1 MKTNKLFIPIISL
14 FCILFFASCTIE
26 PYDGTIPGSTTP
38 GTGTN
43 PGGGTGGTGGTGV
56 TPSGDYWPTAV
67 NNQWTYSLNGVNQ
80 QPMKIVSLDAVAG
93 NNYYTFNNQTS
104 TGTGGLQASAVVR
117 IRKANGEYYYKNE
130 PVTTAPQNGLPGSTT
145 SGGERIILKD
155 NLPVGGTWTSNSVQ
169 TTTYDNPLLPIISLN
184 IETVATII
192 EKNVPITVGNQT
204 YTDVIKV
211 KFVQNISGLGFPG
224 SSSESFYWFAKNV
237 GPVKI
242 STVGLG
248 STIDQLLVSYILN

>member
-1 MKTNKLFIPIISL
+1 MKPHKLFIPITSL
-14 FCILFFASCTIE
+14 FCIIFFASCTIE
-26 PYDGTIPGSTTP
+26 PFDGTIPGSTTP
-38 GTGTN
+38 NTGTN
-43 PGGGTGGTGGTGV
+43 PGGGVGV
-56 TPSGDYWPTAV
+56 TQSGDYWPTAV
-67 NNQWTYSLNGVNQ
+67 NNQWVYSLNGVNQ

-104 TGTGGLQASAVVR
+104 TSTVGGLQASAVVR

-130 PVTTAPQNGLPGSTT
+130 AVTTAPQNGLPGSTT

-155 NLPVGGTWTSNSVQ
+155 NLPVGGTWTSTSVQ

-184 IETVATII
+184 IETVATIV

-211 KFVQNISGLGFPG
+211 KFVQNISGQGFPA